1 MSARAAVTPIVLVA
15 LATGAV
21 AYAYLIDQGK
31 VSDADRAARRRD
43 VFPSFRVE
51 DVRRIAVDHGA
62 ERLVFE
68 REEGYFLG
76 AMYIS
81 YALSCL
87 FLGLG
92 MLAAYLIWP
101 ELDLGWAVLIAAVAY
116 LPFVPA
122 VFRSSRVLWIYLDR
136 WLWPDD

>member
-1 MSARAAVTPIVLVA
+1 MHPACPVC
-15 LATGAV
+15 
-21 AYAYLIDQGK
+21 D
-31 VSDADRAARRRD
+31 
-43 VFPSFRVE
+43 
-51 DVRRIAVDHGA
+51 
-62 ERLVFE
+62 LVFE

-92 MLAAYLIWP
+92 MLAAHLIWP
-101 ELDLGWAVLIAAVAY
+101 EMDLGWAVLIAAVAY

-136 WLWPDD
+136 WLWPDH